1 MVLHQE
7 EGLVL
12 LAGGVQ
18 QHGHEEDVLKQ
29 RGGSGAWLAVMAPP
43 VVKPRNTDLEREVN
57 TSAGSSGASLRNLA
71 STWEPG
77 ANTSWLFLLL

>member
-29 RGGSGAWLAVMAPP
+29 RGGLGP

-57 TSAGSSGASLRNLA
+57 TIMLGGIMLMLIVVVI
-71 STWEPG
+71 
-77 ANTSWLFLLL
+77 FVIM

>member
-29 RGGSGAWLAVMAPP
+29 RGGLGP

-57 TSAGSSGASLRNLA
+57 TSAGSSGASLRSLA